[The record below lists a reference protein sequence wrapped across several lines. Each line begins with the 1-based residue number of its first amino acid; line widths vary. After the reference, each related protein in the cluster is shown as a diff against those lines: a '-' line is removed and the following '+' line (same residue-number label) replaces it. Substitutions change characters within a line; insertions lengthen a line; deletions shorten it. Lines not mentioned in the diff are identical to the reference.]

1 MNADGMPK
9 KRKENRRNQTNR
21 TGKQKKNNTTG
32 GWGKQRTKKNHW
44 TAAEPI
50 GRTQTSA
57 TRRIALFADSAHSH
71 RVANHSVADGFFFG
85 IFSFFISFFFSSFQR
100 HRGVTEFLIARV
112 SQHFDYWA
120 PFISKKNE
128 FLFLFFFTKKKSFSS
143 SYFSCL
149 GWMAS
154 KALPSFRSFFFS
166 TKYPFDLIFLFMVR
180 FSCHFRLPR
189 RLYRVFNRFFFFIKY
204 LLRTIIRLDIP
215 ISLVLDGGHRRF
227 LSLGIS
233 WSTLFLAHPGVTEFF
248 F

>member
-32 GWGKQRTKKNHW
+32 GWGKQRTKKKSLDRSW
-44 TAAEPI
+44 TNRTHPNVGHSTYRTFCRFSAFAPGSESLG
-50 GRTQTSA
+50 GR
-57 TRRIALFADSAHSH
+57 R
-71 RVANHSVADGFFFG
+71 FFF
-85 IFSFFISFFFSSFQR
+85 FEFFRFLFHFFSSFQR
-100 HRGVTEFLIARV
+100 HRGVTEFLIDRV

-128 FLFLFFFTKKKSFSS
+128 FLFLFFFTKKESFSS